1 MCAAC
6 APHGASN
13 TLATTV
19 NNNAGVYTKPRLP
32 VGRPGAVQPLNMKL
46 SVPPNAIGKPIAD
59 AVPIAFLIDT
69 LHHTK
74 NGTVSAPPP
83 TATSE
88 DAVPIKEIGRE
99 H

>member
-1 MCAAC
+1 M
-6 APHGASN
+6 
-13 TLATTV
+13 
-19 NNNAGVYTKPRLP
+19 KP
-32 VGRPGAVQPLNMKL
+32 M
-46 SVPPNAIGKPIAD
+46 VPPKAIGKPMAD

-88 DAVPIKEIGRE
+88 DAVPIKVATPICPLRPGNTRPGLGLYSKNI
-99 H
+99 